1 MKTVPSKTV
10 YKLSIEDLQRVAREV
25 LEPELTSEELAAVG
39 NALGDYV
46 DWYQAIENAIYRCI
60 PSASPVSTM

>member
-1 MKTVPSKTV
+1 MKTVPSKTI

-25 LEPELTSEELAAVG
+25 LERELTSEELAAVG

-46 DWYQAIENAIYRCI
+46 NWFQAIENAIYRCI